1 MENKNNKNNN
11 KGKSGLKYLYY
22 DKQREQIEFYLEHGL
37 KPVKTGFHHKTGAEF
52 AAFSF
57 GQSGR
62 IWKLWQEATRD
73 KYERGEFRKN
83 KNKNNVEEDK

>member
-1 MENKNNKNNN
+1 MNNQKGNN

-22 DKQREQIEFYLEHGL
+22 DKNREQIDFYLAHGL
-37 KPVKTGFHHKTGAEF
+37 KPVKTGVHFKTGVEF

-57 GQSGR
+57 GQSSR

-73 KYERGEFRKN
+73 RYERGEYKKN
-83 KNKNNVEEDK
+83 K